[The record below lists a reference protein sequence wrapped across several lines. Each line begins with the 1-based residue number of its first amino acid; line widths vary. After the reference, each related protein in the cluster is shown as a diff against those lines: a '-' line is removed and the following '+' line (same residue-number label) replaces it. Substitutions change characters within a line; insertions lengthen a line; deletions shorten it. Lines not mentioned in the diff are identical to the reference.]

1 MHDDSTGTA
10 VPVEHTS
17 ATYVLGIEF
26 PNPMSIIVCA
36 VTIQT
41 EQICVSNRFLI
52 FGKPQSDLALQLSP
66 PVLCFC
72 LQRIGKVQ
80 KCHIN
85 LDYQF
90 RVVRTTSFFLD
101 DVRTESNSM
110 RKIVEADLLPTNGPS
125 LLTILWLFSVSKH
138 DDHLHVTTGID
149 GDSQVMITMPIGG
162 AAALLE
168 KPFSAKDI
176 TGENIIGIL
185 GPFTYSVWGITVG
198 YFIFG
203 GLLLWLVEGIGQV
216 SEYNGN
222 SVLFLRACQVCCMC
236 RNSTWILSLC

>member
-1 MHDDSTGTA
+1 
-10 VPVEHTS
+10 
-17 ATYVLGIEF
+17 
-26 PNPMSIIVCA
+26 
-36 VTIQT
+36 
-41 EQICVSNRFLI
+41 
-52 FGKPQSDLALQLSP
+52 
-66 PVLCFC
+66 
-72 LQRIGKVQ
+72 
-80 KCHIN
+80 
-85 LDYQF
+85 
-90 RVVRTTSFFLD
+90 
-101 DVRTESNSM
+101 
-110 RKIVEADLLPTNGPS
+110 
-125 LLTILWLFSVSKH
+125 
-138 DDHLHVTTGID
+138 
-149 GDSQVMITMPIGG
+149 MITMPIGG

-236 RNSTWILSLC
+236 TNST